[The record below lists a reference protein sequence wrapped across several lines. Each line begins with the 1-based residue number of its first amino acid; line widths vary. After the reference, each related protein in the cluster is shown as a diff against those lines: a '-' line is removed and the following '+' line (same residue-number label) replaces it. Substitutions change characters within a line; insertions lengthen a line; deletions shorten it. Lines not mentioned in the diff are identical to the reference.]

1 MLHRED
7 IQRGHR
13 SGGQGV
19 DQRTNQN
26 TVIHIFS
33 GWGKMFKLMFSRK
46 WLIATILVIIAMAV
60 MVRLGKWQLDRL
72 AQRRAFNARVQAQ
85 IDAPPLTLQ
94 GGTLQTADLTSMEY
108 RKVRVTGKY
117 DSSQEIAVRNQTLN
131 GQWGVNLVTPLRID
145 GGDQYILVN
154 RGWIPGDEYS
164 SGDWSKF
171 DETGQVTVEGII
183 RYSQDKADF
192 GFRRDPIPKPG
203 DPPLKTWNFV
213 NIPGLTQQIPY
224 TLLPVYIQQAPDP
237 AWTGFPIR
245 TQPTLD
251 LSEGPHMSYALQW
264 FSFAIILGVGYPF
277 FIRKR
282 EESRKKSGEQE

>member
-19 DQRTNQN
+19 DRRTNHYR
-26 TVIHIFS
+26 VIHFFS

-46 WLIATILVIIAMAV
+46 WLVATILVIIAMAV

-72 AQRRAFNARVQAQ
+72 AQRQAFNARVQAQ
-85 IDAPPLTLQ
+85 IDAPPVTLQ
-94 GGTLQTADLTSMEY
+94 GDTIQRADLTSMEY
-108 RKVRVTGKY
+108 RKIRLTGKY
-117 DSSQEIAVRNQTLN
+117 DNSQEIAIRNQTLN
-131 GQWGVNLVTPLRID
+131 GQWGVDLITPLQID
-145 GGDQYILVN
+145 GSDTYILVN

-164 SGDWSKF
+164 SGNWSKF
-171 DETGQVTVEGII
+171 DENGQVTVEGII

-213 NIPGLTQQIPY
+213 NIPGLSQQIPY
-224 TLLPVYIQQAPDP
+224 HLLPVYVQQAPDP
-237 AWTGFPIR
+237 GWTGLPIR

-264 FSFAIILGVGYPF
+264 FSFAIILGVGYPI

-282 EESRKKSGEQE
+282 EEARKKSGEQE

>member
-1 MLHRED
+1 MLHHED
-7 IQRGHR
+7 LRKHR
-13 SGGQGV
+13 SGGQGA
-19 DQRTNQN
+19 DLLANN
-26 TVIHIFS
+26 KHIDTIFT

-72 AQRRAFNARVQAQ
+72 AQRRAFNTRVQEQ

-94 GGTLQTADLTSMEY
+94 GDSLNADLTSMEY
-108 RKVRVTGKY
+108 RKVRVTGEY
-117 DSSQEIAVRNQTLN
+117 DNAQEIAVRNQTLN
-131 GQWGVNLVTPLRID
+131 GQWGVDLVTPLHIE
-145 GGDQYILVN
+145 GSDQYILVN
-154 RGWIPGDEYS
+154 RGWIPGDDYS

-171 DETGQVTVEGII
+171 DETGQVTVQGII

-203 DPPLKTWNFV
+203 DSPLKTWNFV
-213 NIPGLTQQIPY
+213 NIPGLSQQISY
-224 TLLPVYIQQAPDP
+224 HLLPVYIQQAPDP
-237 AWTGFPIR
+237 AWTGMPIR

-251 LSEGPHMSYALQW
+251 LSEGPHMGYALQW
-264 FSFAIILGVGYPF
+264 FSFAIILGIGYPF

-282 EESRKKSGEQE
+282 EASLRKSGGQE

>member
-1 MLHRED
+1 MLHHEDVPRE
-7 IQRGHR
+7 HR

-19 DQRTNQN
+19 DLLAHKKIT
-26 TVIHIFS
+26 HELFS
-33 GWGKMFKLMFSRK
+33 GWGQMFKLMFSRK

-85 IDAPPLTLQ
+85 IDAPLLNLQ
-94 GGTLQTADLTSMEY
+94 GDSLNADLANMEY
-108 RKVRVTGKY
+108 RKVRVTGEY
-117 DSSQEIAVRNQTLN
+117 DSSQEIAIRNQTLN
-131 GQWGVNLVTPLRID
+131 GQWGVNLVAPLRID
-145 GGDQYILVN
+145 GSDQYILVN
-154 RGWIPGDEYS
+154 RGWIPGDDYL
-164 SGDWSKF
+164 SGDWSKY
-171 DETGQVTVEGII
+171 DETGQVTVQGII

-192 GFRRDPIPKPG
+192 GFRRDAIPKSG
-203 DPPLKTWNFV
+203 DPALKTWNFV
-213 NIPGLTQQIPY
+213 NIPGLSQQIPY
-224 TLLPVYIQQAPDP
+224 HLLPVYIQQAPDP
-237 AWTGFPIR
+237 SWTGLPTR

-282 EESRKKSGEQE
+282 EESRKISGDQD